1 MRPIKD
7 FDQLIDRLKRGLL
20 SALVRDMYIDFKLS
34 KDTQDHPN
42 KSEEGNGEQ
51 GEKGEKMGR
60 DEHDKKG
67 NMKTSE
73 GIENSRQQK
82 KGVSEKEKGR
92 KGEKG

>member
-34 KDTQDHPN
+34 KDTQDYPN
-42 KSEEGNGEQ
+42 KSEKGNGEK

-73 GIENSRQQK
+73 EGIENSRQQK

-92 KGEKG
+92 KG